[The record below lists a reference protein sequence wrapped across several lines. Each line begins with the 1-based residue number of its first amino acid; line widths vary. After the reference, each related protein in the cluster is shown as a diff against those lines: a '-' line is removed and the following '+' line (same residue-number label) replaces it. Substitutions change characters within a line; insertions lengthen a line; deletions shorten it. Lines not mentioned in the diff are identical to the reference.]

1 MTIKKLTKDTLIYEE
16 GQENSLDII
25 NNNFEELDNS
35 NVKLNSENIFTKDQT
50 IKHDWVSLNL
60 DFSSH
65 SSLRY
70 KLNWIDI
77 FALSV
82 WSEKDFKISR
92 FVNWNWVWNVLVIN
106 NNDWNIQINWEVSVL
121 GNDWTSNLII
131 DNTQNSVVRFKK
143 NGKDVFT
150 NAIDSNNNFIISRFV
165 NWIWVNNSLTIRN
178 DTWAIILGNVPTS
191 PAGLTSWC
199 VWRDGENLKIIP

>member
-35 NVKLNSENIFTKDQT
+35 NAKLNKENIFTKDQT
-50 IKHDWVSLNL
+50 IKHDWVNL
-60 DFSSH
+60 YLDSTSH

-70 KLNWIDI
+70 KKDSVEL

-82 WSEKDFKISR
+82 WDEKNFKISR
-92 FVNWNWVWNVLVIN
+92 FVNWYWVWNVLVIN
-106 NNDWNIQINWEVSVL
+106 NNDWNIQINWEVNVL

-150 NAIDSNNNFIISRFV
+150 NAIDANNNFIISRFV

-178 DTWAIILGNVPTS
+178 DTWVIILGNVPTS
-191 PAGLTSWC
+191 PAGLSSGC
-199 VWRDGENLKIIP
+199 IWRDGENLKIIP